1 MQQCATGPL
10 EEWVYWHN
18 NLADAAAESINF
30 RRHEAFW
37 TAWTGLDWNVHSVF
51 TGSCTKQSCWF
62 CCKRQGLQLQDK
74 DRPWFSDPVCCNKR
88 WWPRCRRSGLFPP
101 TWWND
106 TGAAICSMFMT
117 GGRFGV
123 PCMMHGDSPLVY
135 VSGIQLFISFNLHT
149 GFTGPWCYKKRWYSQ
164 ESDAPP
170 QARLA
175 WGSRCKQ
182 FLLLFRSYLKGNG
195 MVLPQKMARA
205 NSAAMATWVICYKL
219 KWPAPMVDHV
229 DRVIFSQLGRQA
241 CSTSGLA
248 AVRAAWTAWVRE
260 TMGRGVARQPDGSPI
275 RSNKE

>member
-1 MQQCATGPL
+1 MGIRKVVSHGMQPCATGPL

-37 TAWTGLDWNVHSVF
+37 TAWTGLKRALSFHRKLHKAILLVLLQTSRLAAAGQRQTVVQRPSVLQQEVVTPMRQEWTIPTNLVKRYGRCNLQHVHDWWQVW
-51 TGSCTKQSCWF
+51 G
-62 CCKRQGLQLQDK
+62 
-74 DRPWFSDPVCCNKR
+74 
-88 WWPRCRRSGLFPP
+88 PR
-101 TWWND
+101 
-106 TGAAICSMFMT
+106 
-117 GGRFGV
+117 
-123 PCMMHGDSPLVY
+123 MMHGDSPLVY

-170 QARLA
+170 QAHLA

-182 FLLLFRSYLKGNG
+182 FLLLFRSYVKGNG

-241 CSTSGLA
+241 CSTSDLA
-248 AVRAAWTAWVRE
+248 AVRAAWTA
-260 TMGRGVARQPDGSPI
+260 
-275 RSNKE
+275 